1 MYYSS
6 SYQEN
11 NVWTPDHEIHIENSK
26 NNDNGIITVNKYA
39 TETIGNNTQ
48 EIQYEDAVQ
57 KIKEE
62 QLLNNELVPSLYSGK
77 RYSMKRKGKSI
88 KRKGKSIKRK
98 GKSIK
103 RKGNTCKTMKRKH
116 KCKAMKNKSIKHKH
130 SKKLCRH

>member
-26 NNDNGIITVNKYA
+26 KNDNGIITVNKYA

-62 QLLNNELVPSLYSGK
+62 EQLLNNELVPSLYSGK
-77 RYSMKRKGKSI
+77 RYSMKRKDKTM
-88 KRKGKSIKRK
+88 KRKGKSVKRK
-98 GKSIK
+98 GK
-103 RKGNTCKTMKRKH
+103 TCKTMKRKH
-116 KCKAMKNKSIKHKH
+116 KAMKNKSIKHKH